1 MSCSPG
7 AGRFEIRSPAG
18 YAGEVSGGQ
27 DRTDGAVKERV
38 KTQKQEPTLYKV
50 VLLND
55 DYTTMDFVVRVLET
69 VFQKSPA
76 EAYRVMMQVHR
87 NGSGVAG
94 VYPWE
99 VAETKVDTVTSMAR
113 HAEFPLRAAIEEA

>member
-1 MSCSPG
+1 MS
-7 AGRFEIRSPAG
+7 
-18 YAGEVSGGQ
+18 GER

-38 KTQKQEPTLYKV
+38 ERRTKEPARFKV

-55 DYTTMDFVVRVLET
+55 NYTTMDFVMQVLET

-76 EAYRVMMQVHR
+76 EAYRIMMHVHV
-87 NGSGVAG
+87 NGQGIAG

-99 VAETKVDTVTSMAR
+99 IAETKVETVTSMAR
-113 HAEFPLRAAIEEA
+113 EAGYPLRAAIEEE

>member
-1 MSCSPG
+1 M
-7 AGRFEIRSPAG
+7 
-18 YAGEVSGGQ
+18 V
-27 DRTDGAVKERV
+27 DRQEQTGGAVKERV
-38 KTQKQEPTLYKV
+38 DTRKQDPALYKV

-55 DYTTMDFVVRVLET
+55 NYTQMEFVLHVLET

-76 EAYRVMMQVHR
+76 EAYRIMMHVHL
-87 NGSGVAG
+87 NGSGIAG

-99 VAETKVDTVTSMAR
+99 VAETKVETVTSLAR